1 RYIHWEMPKEK
12 DMGTFTVRH
21 GRRYRATIS
30 LGLLESLAGNDTIA
44 DRLRTAGFDDISV
57 KGSASTRHA
66 EARWPKNDATAE
78 MPVQVSAVT
87 EIEAA
92 GELRLN
98 LNGPGHPAPKCAKC
112 ERRFHG
118 APYLQSG

>member
-1 RYIHWEMPKEK
+1 MRYTHWEMPKEK

-44 DRLRTAGFDDISV
+44 DRLRAAGFDDISV
-57 KGSASTRHA
+57 KGSGSTRHA

-92 GELRLN
+92 
-98 LNGPGHPAPKCAKC
+98 
-112 ERRFHG
+112 
-118 APYLQSG
+118 